1 MAWVFVRLKLRMLRN
16 RLSTG
21 GFLSGVGFVVIWL
34 SALAGGLGGGLILGV
49 VSRASERT
57 VGPFTVLVFAGVGL
71 AWIVVPVVIAS
82 LDDSLEARTFEL
94 LPFNPRQLAHGL
106 LVAGL
111 LGPGTLA
118 TALGLGYGSVLA
130 FGSAVTAL
138 PLLIVSVTAVLL
150 CVVTAR
156 WATARL
162 SDLLRRRRG
171 QEVAVLI
178 VVGLSVLPALASVTF
193 AESMERGADFSGA
206 LEALAGIV
214 QWTPWGALGRSVV
227 AIGDSDWSLAF
238 GTWLYGGLAAAGAFL
253 LVGRAMRR
261 LAMVAPSEVVAR
273 AGRAGSRLLPKW
285 IPLPATPVGAV
296 AAKELIAVRRDVRVR
311 SQLLGGVVAIIVL
324 SVIGGSV
331 VLQTDFAPFLAVL
344 AVFIVVTAVTPNQLG
359 YDGGSFWGY
368 LTMAPDLGVV
378 IRGKNLGWAIVA
390 IPLAVVI
397 AVVAAVVSGRW
408 VFVPAALFSSLV
420 VALVW
425 LGIGNFTSIF
435 GAFRVAETNL
445 FGSRNLSGG
454 AFLATMIG
462 IGVSG
467 LLTVPPLLAVGVAA
481 AFSLPLWSTVAAA
494 ASVGYATWVYRIAI
508 RRVTTLA
515 HDRRFQLLDTLDRD

>member
-1 MAWVFVRLKLRMLRN
+1 MARVFVRLKLRMLAN

-21 GFLSGVGFVVIWL
+21 GFLSGVGFVVLWL

-57 VGPFTVLVFAGVGL
+57 IGPFTVLVFAGVGL
-71 AWIVVPVVIAS
+71 AWVIVPVIIAS

-94 LPFNPRQLAHGL
+94 LPFSPSQLARGL
-106 LVAGL
+106 LLAGL
-111 LGPGTLA
+111 VGPGTLA
-118 TALGLGYGSVLA
+118 TVLGLGYGSVLA
-130 FGSAVTAL
+130 FGSATRVIPLAVVAL
-138 PLLIVSVTAVLL
+138 TAVLL
-150 CVVTAR
+150 CVITAR
-156 WATARL
+156 WATTRL
-162 SDLLRRRRG
+162 SDLLRQRRG
-171 QEVAVLI
+171 QEVAVLV

-193 AESMERGADFSGA
+193 AESMEEGSDFSGA
-206 LEALAGIV
+206 LDALAGIV

-227 AIGDSDWSLAF
+227 AVGDSDWLLAAA
-238 GTWLYGGLAAAGAFL
+238 GWSYGGLATVGAFL

-261 LAMVAPSEVVAR
+261 LATVAPSDVVAR
-273 AGRAGSRLLPKW
+273 AGRAGSRLLPKR

-296 AAKELIAVRRDVRVR
+296 AAKELLAVRRDVRVR

-324 SVIGGSV
+324 SVVGGST

-390 IPLAVVI
+390 VPLAVVI
-397 AVVAAVVSGRW
+397 AFVGGIVSGRW
-408 VFVPAALFSSLV
+408 ILVPAALFSSLV

-425 LGIGNFTSIF
+425 LGVGNFISIF
-435 GAFRVAETNL
+435 GAFRLPETNL

-454 AFLATMIG
+454 AFVATIIG

-467 LLTVPPLLAVGVAA
+467 ILTVPPLLAVGVPAA
-481 AFSLPLWSTVAAA
+481 LSLPLWSTVAAA
-494 ASVGYATWVYRIAI
+494 ASVGYAAWIYRVAI
-508 RRVTTLA
+508 RRATTLA
-515 HDRRFQLLDTLDRD
+515 HDRRFKLLDTLDRD

>member
-49 VSRASERT
+49 VSRASERM

-94 LPFNPRQLAHGL
+94 LPFNPRQLARGL

-111 LGPGTLA
+111 VGPGTLA

-150 CVVTAR
+150 CVITAR
-156 WATARL
+156 WATTRL

-171 QEVAVLI
+171 QEVAVLV

-193 AESMERGADFSGA
+193 AESMEEGADFRGA

-214 QWTPWGALGRSVV
+214 QWAPWGALGRSVV
-227 AIGDSDWSLAF
+227 AIGDGDWSIAF
-238 GTWLYGGLAAAGAFL
+238 GAWLYGGLATAGAFL

-285 IPLPATPVGAV
+285 VPLPATPVGAV

-435 GAFRVAETNL
+435 GAFRLPETNL

-467 LLTVPPLLAVGVAA
+467 LLTVPPLLAVGVTA

-494 ASVGYATWVYRIAI
+494 ASVGYASWVYRIAI

-515 HDRRFQLLDTLDRD
+515 HDRRFKLLDTLDRD